1 MRILTLVI
9 AIVIAILIVAAGVV
23 LSVAPLKS
31 VTYYE
36 SEPYVTTET
45 YYVTETSTEEI
56 PLDYKIIDTKINNF
70 YWRFSSDCMVTVRN
84 TDIDSGYFR
93 IEFHMATLATDV
105 APSKTV
111 TKAAWQFLAPGK
123 QENVTVR
130 HERDY
135 IGNFTY
141 SITPP
146 TREVTTSR
154 QVSKTK
160 EVTNYRE
167 VEKTKKVT
175 FLEYWTS

>member
-1 MRILTLVI
+1 MRVWILLIVVASLVI
-9 AIVIAILIVAAGVV
+9 AAAV
-23 LSVAPLKS
+23 LAAAPLKS

-36 SEPYVTTET
+36 SEPYTTTET
-45 YYVTETSTEEI
+45 YYVTETQTEEI
-56 PLDYKIIDTKINNF
+56 PLSYKVIDTEIHNL
-70 YWRFSSDCMVTVRN
+70 YWKVSSDCSVTLKN
-84 TDIDSGYFR
+84 TDVEGGYFR
-93 IEFHMATLATDV
+93 IAFNMATQSTGV
-105 APSKTV
+105 APSRIV

-123 QENVTVR
+123 QEDVTVR
-130 HERDY
+130 HEADY

-154 QVSKTK
+154 QVPKTR

-175 FLEYWTS
+175 FLEYWTG

>member
-1 MRILTLVI
+1 MRTLLILIIIAILVI
-9 AIVIAILIVAAGVV
+9 ASAVISA
-23 LSVAPLKS
+23 APLKS

-36 SEPYVTTET
+36 SVPYITTEI

-56 PLDYKIIDTKINNF
+56 PLDYKVIDTKISNW
-70 YWRFSSDCMVTVRN
+70 YWRVSSDCSVTIRN

-93 IEFHMATLATDV
+93 IAFNMVTQATDV

-123 QENVTVR
+123 QADVTVR
-130 HERDY
+130 HEGDY

-146 TREVTTSR
+146 TREVTTSQ
-154 QVSKTK
+154 QVPKTR
-160 EVTNYRE
+160 EIVNYRE
-167 VEKTKKVT
+167 VAKTKKVT
-175 FLEYWTS
+175 LLEYWTG